1 MELIKNIAPVYETSK
16 IRTYYCQNNAKRME
30 NQQKSQTSD
39 EIDLMELLTLLWQ
52 KKVTIIAT
60 TFICVVIAAIYA
72 FTAKQQWTS
81 KAEVIAPTT
90 VSLNNYLNIRREY
103 ARILGSDFDVN
114 SLSNSL
120 FSKFNQL
127 MYSLDERENFLSQ
140 SEVYKLESAG
150 KDEEQQ
156 RVILNKLVRENI
168 TITKPDEKKDSKAL
182 WGGVQ
187 VSFSAETPALAQ
199 DTLKAFITK
208 ISQESLD
215 YNFKSFLISYNEKLT
230 DLRFGLNQIKQNADV
245 QRNIRLENLNRAL
258 DTAKRADIKD
268 YSKISGE
275 VENNLLNIIR
285 TDTSIP
291 LSESPLSD
299 NPYLFIL
306 GEKYISAQISAIK
319 QNDIIYPPKYYQI
332 QEQITQ
338 LEALAQKFK
347 EGKLETNAYTYL
359 SSPDY
364 PVVKDAPKRLIII
377 LISIVLGLFLGTIFV
392 LIKALKVSER

>member
-1 MELIKNIAPVYETSK
+1 
-16 IRTYYCQNNAKRME
+16 ME

-39 EIDLMELLTLLWQ
+39 EIDLIELLTLLWQ

-127 MYSLDERENFLSQ
+127 MYSLDEREHFLSQ

-156 RVILNKLVRENI
+156 RVILNKLARENI
-168 TITKPDEKKDSKAL
+168 TITKPDEKKDPKAL
-182 WGGVQ
+182 WGGGVQ

-306 GEKYISAQISAIK
+306 GEKYISAQISTIK

-364 PVVKDAPKRLIII
+364 PVVKDKPKKLLILIIGAI
-377 LISIVLGLFLGTIFV
+377 LGIVLSTVYLMLRQLMTNR
-392 LIKALKVSER
+392 KTE

>member
-1 MELIKNIAPVYETSK
+1 
-16 IRTYYCQNNAKRME
+16 ME

-39 EIDLMELLTLLWQ
+39 EIDLIELLTLLWQ

-156 RVILNKLVRENI
+156 RVILNKLARENI
-168 TITKPDEKKDSKAL
+168 TITKPDAKKDPNAV

-306 GEKYISAQISAIK
+306 GEKYISAQISTIK

-364 PVVKDAPKRLIII
+364 PVVKDKPKRLLIIFIGFIFGLVLSII
-377 LISIVLGLFLGTIFV
+377 LIIVRYALFNV
-392 LIKALKVSER
+392 KD

>member
-1 MELIKNIAPVYETSK
+1 
-16 IRTYYCQNNAKRME
+16 ME

-39 EIDLMELLTLLWQ
+39 EIDLIELLTLLWK
-52 KKVTIIAT
+52 KKVIIIAT

-103 ARILGSDFDVN
+103 ARILGSDFDVD

-215 YNFKSFLISYNEKLT
+215 YNFKSFLIGYNEKLV
-230 DLRFGLNQIKQNADV
+230 DLHFQFNQIKQNANI
-245 QRNIRLENLNRAL
+245 QRKVKLENLNRAL
-258 DTAKRADIKD
+258 DTAKQAGIKD
-268 YSKISGE
+268 YSRSFAGTE
-275 VENNLLNIIR
+275 TNLLNVIR
-285 TDTSIP
+285 SDTSIP

-306 GEKYISAQISAIK
+306 GEKYITAQIDSIE
-319 QNDIIYPPKYYQI
+319 QSNIIYPPKYYQI

-347 EGKLETNAYTYL
+347 EVKLETNAYTYL

>member
-1 MELIKNIAPVYETSK
+1 M
-16 IRTYYCQNNAKRME
+16 
-30 NQQKSQTSD
+30 
-39 EIDLMELLTLLWQ
+39 
-52 KKVTIIAT
+52 
-60 TFICVVIAAIYA
+60 
-72 FTAKQQWTS
+72 
-81 KAEVIAPTT
+81 
-90 VSLNNYLNIRREY
+90 
-103 ARILGSDFDVN
+103 G
-114 SLSNSL
+114 
-120 FSKFNQL
+120 
-127 MYSLDERENFLSQ
+127 
-140 SEVYKLESAG
+140 
-150 KDEEQQ
+150 
-156 RVILNKLVRENI
+156 
-168 TITKPDEKKDSKAL
+168 
-182 WGGVQ
+182 GGVQ

-215 YNFKSFLISYNEKLT
+215 YNFKSFLVSYNEKLT

-306 GEKYISAQISAIK
+306 GEKYISAQISTIK

-364 PVVKDAPKRLIII
+364 LVVKDKPKRLLIVVAGMLIGLILSIIYV
-377 LISIVLGLFLGTIFV
+377 LVTSAFISR
-392 LIKALKVSER
+392 KKK

>member
-1 MELIKNIAPVYETSK
+1 
-16 IRTYYCQNNAKRME
+16 ME

-39 EIDLMELLTLLWQ
+39 EIDLIELLTLLWQ

-127 MYSLDERENFLSQ
+127 MYSLDEREHFLSQ

-156 RVILNKLVRENI
+156 RVILNKLARENI
-168 TITKPDEKKDSKAL
+168 TITKPDAKKDPDAIGIKI
-182 WGGVQ
+182 
-187 VSFSAETPALAQ
+187 SFAAEKPALAQ

-306 GEKYISAQISAIK
+306 GEKYISAQISTIK
-319 QNDIIYPPKYYQI
+319 QNDIIYPPKYYQV

-364 PVVKDAPKRLIII
+364 PVVKDKPKRLLILAAGMLIGLILSIIYI
-377 LISIVLGLFLGTIFV
+377 LLVNECLNNRKYNS
-392 LIKALKVSER
+392 K

>member
-1 MELIKNIAPVYETSK
+1 
-16 IRTYYCQNNAKRME
+16 ME

-39 EIDLMELLTLLWQ
+39 EIDLIELLTLLWK
-52 KKVTIIAT
+52 KKVIIIAT

-103 ARILGSDFDVN
+103 ARILGSDFDAD

-156 RVILNKLVRENI
+156 RVILNKLARENI
-168 TITKPDEKKDSKAL
+168 TITKPDAKKDPDAIGIKI
-182 WGGVQ
+182 
-187 VSFSAETPALAQ
+187 SFAAEKPALAQ
-199 DTLKAFITK
+199 DTLKAFIKK

-215 YNFKSFLISYNEKLT
+215 YNFRSFLISYNEKLT
-230 DLRFGLNQIKQNADV
+230 DLRFGLNQIKQNVDI
-245 QRNIRLENLNRAL
+245 QRNVQLENLNRAL

-268 YSKISGE
+268 YSKTSGE

-332 QEQITQ
+332 QEQITK

-347 EGKLETNAYTYL
+347 EGKLETDAYTYL

-364 PVVKDAPKRLIII
+364 PVVKDKPKRLLIVVAGMLIGLILSIIYV
-377 LISIVLGLFLGTIFV
+377 LVTSAFISRKKEIN
-392 LIKALKVSER
+392 

>member
-1 MELIKNIAPVYETSK
+1 
-16 IRTYYCQNNAKRME
+16 ME

-39 EIDLMELLTLLWQ
+39 EIDLIELLTLLWK
-52 KKVTIIAT
+52 KKVIIIAT

-127 MYSLDERENFLSQ
+127 MYSLDEREHFLSQ

-156 RVILNKLVRENI
+156 RVILNKLARENI
-168 TITKPDEKKDSKAL
+168 TITKPDAKKDPDAIGIKI
-182 WGGVQ
+182 
-187 VSFSAETPALAQ
+187 SFAAEKPALAQ

-215 YNFKSFLISYNEKLT
+215 YNFKSFLVSYNEKLT

-306 GEKYISAQISAIK
+306 GEKYISAQISTIK

-347 EGKLETNAYTYL
+347 EGKLETDAYTYL

-364 PVVKDAPKRLIII
+364 PVVKDKPKRLLILAAGMLIGLILSIIYI
-377 LISIVLGLFLGTIFV
+377 LLVNECLNNRKYNS
-392 LIKALKVSER
+392 K

>member
-1 MELIKNIAPVYETSK
+1 
-16 IRTYYCQNNAKRME
+16 ME

-39 EIDLMELLTLLWQ
+39 EIDLIELLTLLWK
-52 KKVTIIAT
+52 KKVIIIAT

-72 FTAKQQWTS
+72 FTAKEQWTS
-81 KAEVIAPTT
+81 KAEVIAPNA
-90 VSLNNYLNIRREY
+90 VSLNNYLTIRREY

-127 MYSLDERENFLSQ
+127 MYSLDEREKFLSQ

-156 RVILNKLVRENI
+156 REILNKLARENI
-168 TITKPDEKKDSKAL
+168 TITKPDAKKDPDAIGIKI
-182 WGGVQ
+182 
-187 VSFSAETPALAQ
+187 SFAAEKPALAQ
-199 DTLKAFITK
+199 DTLKAFIKK

-215 YNFKSFLISYNEKLT
+215 YNFRSFLISYNEKLT
-230 DLRFGLNQIKQNADV
+230 DLRFGLNQIKQNVDI
-245 QRNIRLENLNRAL
+245 QRNVQLENLNRAL

-268 YSKISGE
+268 YSKTSGE

-347 EGKLETNAYTYL
+347 EVKLETDAYTYL

-364 PVVKDAPKRLIII
+364 PVVKDKPKRLLILVAGMLIGLILSIIYV
-377 LISIVLGLFLGTIFV
+377 LLTSAFISRKKEIN
-392 LIKALKVSER
+392 

>member
-1 MELIKNIAPVYETSK
+1 
-16 IRTYYCQNNAKRME
+16 ME

-39 EIDLMELLTLLWQ
+39 EIDLIELLTLLWK
-52 KKVTIIAT
+52 KKVIIIAT

-72 FTAKQQWTS
+72 FTAKEQWTS
-81 KAEVIAPTT
+81 KAEVIAPNA
-90 VSLNNYLNIRREY
+90 VSLNNYLTIRREY

-127 MYSLDERENFLSQ
+127 MYSLDEREHFLSQ

-156 RVILNKLVRENI
+156 RVILNKLARENI
-168 TITKPDEKKDSKAL
+168 TITKPDAKKDPDAIGIKISFAAEKP
-182 WGGVQ
+182 
-187 VSFSAETPALAQ
+187 VSAQ
-199 DTLKAFITK
+199 DTLKAFIKK

-215 YNFKSFLISYNEKLT
+215 YNFKSFLIDYNEKLG
-230 DLRFGLNQIKQNADV
+230 DLRFQFNQIKQNANI
-245 QRNIRLENLNRAL
+245 QRKVKLENLNRSL
-258 DTAKRADIKD
+258 DTAKQAGIKD
-268 YSKISGE
+268 YSRSFGGTE
-275 VENNLLNIIR
+275 TNLLNVIR

-306 GEKYISAQISAIK
+306 GEKYITAQIDSIE
-319 QNDIIYPPKYYQI
+319 QSNIIYPPKYYQI

-347 EGKLETNAYTYL
+347 EAKLETDAYTYL

-364 PVVKDAPKRLIII
+364 PVVKDKPKRLLIVVAGMLIGLILSIIYV
-377 LISIVLGLFLGTIFV
+377 LVTSAFISRKKEIN
-392 LIKALKVSER
+392 

>member
-1 MELIKNIAPVYETSK
+1 
-16 IRTYYCQNNAKRME
+16 ME
-30 NQQKSQTSD
+30 NQRQLSSSD
-39 EIDLMELLTLLWQ
+39 EIDLIEFIILLWK
-52 KKVTIIAT
+52 KKVIIIAT
-60 TFICVVIAAIYA
+60 TFICVVIVAIYA
-72 FTAKQQWTS
+72 FTAKEQWTS
-81 KAEVIAPTT
+81 KAEVIAPNA
-90 VSLNNYLNIRREY
+90 VSLNNYLTIRREY

-127 MYSLDERENFLSQ
+127 LYSLDERENFLSQ
-140 SEVYKLESAG
+140 TEVYKLESVG
-150 KDEEQQ
+150 KDKEQQ

-199 DTLKAFITK
+199 DTLKAFIK
-208 ISQESLD
+208 QISQESLD
-215 YNFKSFLISYNEKLT
+215 YNFKSFLITYNEKLT
-230 DLRFGLNQIKQNADV
+230 DLRFELNQIKQNVDI
-245 QRNIRLENLNRAL
+245 QRNVQLENLHRAL

-285 TDTSIP
+285 ADTSIP

-332 QEQITQ
+332 QEQITK

-364 PVVKDAPKRLIII
+364 PVVKDKPKRLLIVVAGMLIGLILSIIYV
-377 LISIVLGLFLGTIFV
+377 LVTSAFISRKKEIN
-392 LIKALKVSER
+392 

>member
-1 MELIKNIAPVYETSK
+1 
-16 IRTYYCQNNAKRME
+16 ME

-39 EIDLMELLTLLWQ
+39 EIDLIELLTLLWK

-156 RVILNKLVRENI
+156 RVILNKLARENI
-168 TITKPDEKKDSKAL
+168 TITKPDAKKDPNAV

-187 VSFSAETPALAQ
+187 VSFSAEKPALAQ
-199 DTLKAFITK
+199 DTLKAFIKK

-215 YNFKSFLISYNEKLT
+215 YNFKSFLVSYNEKLT

-306 GEKYISAQISAIK
+306 GEKYISAQISTIK

-364 PVVKDAPKRLIII
+364 PVVKDKPKRLLIIFIGFIFGLVLSII
-377 LISIVLGLFLGTIFV
+377 LIIVRYALFNV
-392 LIKALKVSER
+392 KD

>member
-1 MELIKNIAPVYETSK
+1 
-16 IRTYYCQNNAKRME
+16 ME

-39 EIDLMELLTLLWQ
+39 EIDLIELLTLLWK

-156 RVILNKLVRENI
+156 RVILNKLARENI
-168 TITKPDEKKDSKAL
+168 TITKPDAKKDPNAV

-187 VSFSAETPALAQ
+187 VSFSAEKPALAQ

-215 YNFKSFLISYNEKLT
+215 YNFKSFLVSYNEKLT

-306 GEKYISAQISAIK
+306 GEKYISAQISTIK

-364 PVVKDAPKRLIII
+364 LVVKDKPKRLLIVVAGMLIGLILSIIYV
-377 LISIVLGLFLGTIFV
+377 LVTSAFISR
-392 LIKALKVSER
+392 KKK

>member
-1 MELIKNIAPVYETSK
+1 M
-16 IRTYYCQNNAKRME
+16 
-30 NQQKSQTSD
+30 
-39 EIDLMELLTLLWQ
+39 
-52 KKVTIIAT
+52 
-60 TFICVVIAAIYA
+60 
-72 FTAKQQWTS
+72 
-81 KAEVIAPTT
+81 
-90 VSLNNYLNIRREY
+90 
-103 ARILGSDFDVN
+103 
-114 SLSNSL
+114 
-120 FSKFNQL
+120 
-127 MYSLDERENFLSQ
+127 
-140 SEVYKLESAG
+140 
-150 KDEEQQ
+150 
-156 RVILNKLVRENI
+156 
-168 TITKPDEKKDSKAL
+168 
-182 WGGVQ
+182 GGVQ

-306 GEKYISAQISAIK
+306 GEKYISAQISTIK

-364 PVVKDAPKRLIII
+364 PVVKDAPRRFFILIIGA
-377 LISIVLGLFLGTIFV
+377 VLGIILSIIYLFLKKIYYS
-392 LIKALKVSER
+392 K

>member
-1 MELIKNIAPVYETSK
+1 
-16 IRTYYCQNNAKRME
+16 ME

-39 EIDLMELLTLLWQ
+39 EIDLIELLTLLWK
-52 KKVTIIAT
+52 KKVIIIAT

-72 FTAKQQWTS
+72 FTAKEQWTS
-81 KAEVIAPTT
+81 KAEVIAPNA
-90 VSLNNYLNIRREY
+90 VSLNNYLTIRREY

-127 MYSLDERENFLSQ
+127 MYSLDEREKFLSQ

-156 RVILNKLVRENI
+156 REILNKLARENI
-168 TITKPDEKKDSKAL
+168 TITKPDAKKDPNAV

-187 VSFSAETPALAQ
+187 VSFSAEKPVLAQ
-199 DTLKAFITK
+199 DTLKAFIKK

-215 YNFKSFLISYNEKLT
+215 YNFKSFLITYNEKLT
-230 DLRFGLNQIKQNADV
+230 DLRFELNQIKQNVDI
-245 QRNIRLENLNRAL
+245 QRNVQLENLHRAL

-332 QEQITQ
+332 QEQITK

-347 EGKLETNAYTYL
+347 EGKLETDAYTYL

-364 PVVKDAPKRLIII
+364 PVVKDKPKRLLIVVAGMLIGLILSIIYV
-377 LISIVLGLFLGTIFV
+377 LVTSAFISRKKEIN
-392 LIKALKVSER
+392 

>member
-1 MELIKNIAPVYETSK
+1 
-16 IRTYYCQNNAKRME
+16 ME

-39 EIDLMELLTLLWQ
+39 EIDLIELLTLLWK
-52 KKVTIIAT
+52 KKVIIIAT

-156 RVILNKLVRENI
+156 RVILNKLARENI
-168 TITKPDEKKDSKAL
+168 TITKPDAKKDPNAV

-187 VSFSAETPALAQ
+187 VSFSAEKPALAQ
-199 DTLKAFITK
+199 DTLKAFIKK

-306 GEKYISAQISAIK
+306 GEKYISAQISTIK

-364 PVVKDAPKRLIII
+364 PVVKDKPKRLLILAAGMLIGLILSIIYI
-377 LISIVLGLFLGTIFV
+377 LLVNECLNNRKYNS
-392 LIKALKVSER
+392 K

>member
-1 MELIKNIAPVYETSK
+1 
-16 IRTYYCQNNAKRME
+16 ME

-39 EIDLMELLTLLWQ
+39 EIDLIELLTLLWK
-52 KKVTIIAT
+52 KKVIIIAT

-72 FTAKQQWTS
+72 FTAKEQWTS
-81 KAEVIAPTT
+81 KAEVIAPNA
-90 VSLNNYLNIRREY
+90 VSLNNYLTIRREY

-127 MYSLDERENFLSQ
+127 MYSLDEREKFLSQ

-156 RVILNKLVRENI
+156 REILNKLARENI
-168 TITKPDEKKDSKAL
+168 TITKPDAKKDPDAIGIKI
-182 WGGVQ
+182 
-187 VSFSAETPALAQ
+187 SFAAEKPALAQ
-199 DTLKAFITK
+199 DTLKAFIKK

-215 YNFKSFLISYNEKLT
+215 YNFRSFLISYNEKLT
-230 DLRFGLNQIKQNADV
+230 DLRFGLNQIKQNVDI
-245 QRNIRLENLNRAL
+245 QRNVQLENLNRAL

-268 YSKISGE
+268 YSKTSGE

-285 TDTSIP
+285 TDTYIP

-332 QEQITQ
+332 QEQITK

-347 EGKLETNAYTYL
+347 EGKLETDAYTYL

-364 PVVKDAPKRLIII
+364 PVVKDKPKRLLIVVAGMLIGLILSIIYV
-377 LISIVLGLFLGTIFV
+377 LVTSAFISRKKEIN
-392 LIKALKVSER
+392 

>member
-1 MELIKNIAPVYETSK
+1 M
-16 IRTYYCQNNAKRME
+16 
-30 NQQKSQTSD
+30 
-39 EIDLMELLTLLWQ
+39 
-52 KKVTIIAT
+52 
-60 TFICVVIAAIYA
+60 
-72 FTAKQQWTS
+72 
-81 KAEVIAPTT
+81 
-90 VSLNNYLNIRREY
+90 
-103 ARILGSDFDVN
+103 
-114 SLSNSL
+114 
-120 FSKFNQL
+120 
-127 MYSLDERENFLSQ
+127 
-140 SEVYKLESAG
+140 
-150 KDEEQQ
+150 
-156 RVILNKLVRENI
+156 
-168 TITKPDEKKDSKAL
+168 
-182 WGGVQ
+182 GGVQ

-199 DTLKAFITK
+199 DTLKAFIKK

-215 YNFKSFLISYNEKLT
+215 YNFRSFLISYNEKLT
-230 DLRFGLNQIKQNADV
+230 DLRFGLNQIKQNVDI
-245 QRNIRLENLNRAL
+245 QRNVQLENLHRAL

-332 QEQITQ
+332 QEQITK

-347 EGKLETNAYTYL
+347 EGKLETDAYTYL

-364 PVVKDAPKRLIII
+364 PVVKDKPKRLLIIFIGFIFGLVLSII
-377 LISIVLGLFLGTIFV
+377 LIIVRYALFNV
-392 LIKALKVSER
+392 KD

>member
-1 MELIKNIAPVYETSK
+1 
-16 IRTYYCQNNAKRME
+16 ME

-39 EIDLMELLTLLWQ
+39 EIDLIELLTLLWK
-52 KKVTIIAT
+52 KKVIIIAT

-72 FTAKQQWTS
+72 FTAKEQWTS
-81 KAEVIAPTT
+81 KAEVIAPNA
-90 VSLNNYLNIRREY
+90 VSLNNYLTIRREY

-127 MYSLDERENFLSQ
+127 MYSLDEREHFLSQ

-156 RVILNKLVRENI
+156 RVILNKLARENI
-168 TITKPDEKKDSKAL
+168 TITKPDAKKDPNAV

-187 VSFSAETPALAQ
+187 VSFSAEKPALAQ
-199 DTLKAFITK
+199 DTLKAFIKK

-215 YNFKSFLISYNEKLT
+215 YNFKSFLIGYNEKLG
-230 DLRFGLNQIKQNADV
+230 DLRFQFNQIKQNANI
-245 QRNIRLENLNRAL
+245 QRKVKLENLNRSL
-258 DTAKRADIKD
+258 DTAKQAGIKD
-268 YSKISGE
+268 YSRSFGGTE
-275 VENNLLNIIR
+275 TNLLNVIR

-291 LSESPLSD
+291 LSEFPLSD

-306 GEKYISAQISAIK
+306 GEKYITAQIDSIE
-319 QNDIIYPPKYYQI
+319 QSNIIYPPKYYQI

-347 EGKLETNAYTYL
+347 EVKLETDAYTYL

-364 PVVKDAPKRLIII
+364 PVVKDKPKRLLILAAGMLIGLILSIIY
-377 LISIVLGLFLGTIFV
+377 VLLTSTFTSRKKEIN
-392 LIKALKVSER
+392 

>member
-1 MELIKNIAPVYETSK
+1 
-16 IRTYYCQNNAKRME
+16 ME

-39 EIDLMELLTLLWQ
+39 EIDLIELLTLLWK

-156 RVILNKLVRENI
+156 RVILNKLARENI
-168 TITKPDEKKDSKAL
+168 TITKPDAKKDPDAIGIKI
-182 WGGVQ
+182 
-187 VSFSAETPALAQ
+187 SFAAEKPALAQ

-215 YNFKSFLISYNEKLT
+215 YNFKSFLVSYNEKLT

-306 GEKYISAQISAIK
+306 GEKYISAQISTIK

-364 PVVKDAPKRLIII
+364 LVVKDKPKRLLIVVAGMLIGLILSIIYV
-377 LISIVLGLFLGTIFV
+377 LVTSAFISR
-392 LIKALKVSER
+392 KKK

>member
-39 EIDLMELLTLLWQ
+39 EIDLIELLTLLWQ

>member
-1 MELIKNIAPVYETSK
+1 
-16 IRTYYCQNNAKRME
+16 ME
-30 NQQKSQTSD
+30 NQQKSQTPD
-39 EIDLMELLTLLWQ
+39 EIDLIELLTLLWK
-52 KKVTIIAT
+52 KKVIIIAT

-103 ARILGSDFDVN
+103 ARILGSDFDAD

-156 RVILNKLVRENI
+156 RVILNKLARENI
-168 TITKPDEKKDSKAL
+168 TITKPDAKKDPNAV

-187 VSFSAETPALAQ
+187 VSFSAEKPALAQ
-199 DTLKAFITK
+199 DTLKAFIKK

-215 YNFKSFLISYNEKLT
+215 YNFKSFLIGYNEKLG
-230 DLRFGLNQIKQNADV
+230 DLRFQFNQIKQNANI
-245 QRNIRLENLNRAL
+245 QRKVKLENLNRSL
-258 DTAKRADIKD
+258 DTAKQAGIKD
-268 YSKISGE
+268 YSRSFGGTE
-275 VENNLLNIIR
+275 TNLLNVIR

-306 GEKYISAQISAIK
+306 GEKYITAQIDSIE
-319 QNDIIYPPKYYQI
+319 QSNIIYPPKYYQI

-347 EGKLETNAYTYL
+347 EVKLETDAYTYL

-364 PVVKDAPKRLIII
+364 PVVKDKPKRLLILAAGMLIGLILSIIYV
-377 LISIVLGLFLGTIFV
+377 LLTSAFISRKKEIN
-392 LIKALKVSER
+392 

>member
-1 MELIKNIAPVYETSK
+1 
-16 IRTYYCQNNAKRME
+16 ME

-39 EIDLMELLTLLWQ
+39 EIDLIKLLTLLWK

-103 ARILGSDFDVN
+103 ARILDSDFDVN

-140 SEVYKLESAG
+140 SEIYKVESAG

-156 RVILNKLVRENI
+156 REILNKLAQENI
-168 TITKPDEKKDSKAL
+168 TITKPDTKKDPDAIGIKI
-182 WGGVQ
+182 
-187 VSFSAETPALAQ
+187 SFSAEKPSLAQ
-199 DTLKAFITK
+199 DILKAFINK
-208 ISQESLD
+208 ISQEALD
-215 YNFKSFLISYNEKLT
+215 YNLKSFLIYYNEKLN
-230 DLRFGLNQIKQNADV
+230 DLRFQVNRIKQNV
-245 QRNIRLENLNRAL
+245 HIQRRVKLENLNRAL
-258 DTAKRADIKD
+258 DTAKQAGIKD
-268 YSKISGE
+268 YLRGFGGAE
-275 VENNLLNIIR
+275 TNLLNVIR

-299 NPYLFIL
+299 NSYLFIL
-306 GEKYISAQISAIK
+306 GEKYITAQIDSIE
-319 QNDIIYPPKYYQI
+319 QSNIIYPPSYYQI
-332 QEQITQ
+332 QEQIAQ

-347 EGKLETNAYTYL
+347 EVKLETDAYTYL

-364 PVVKDAPKRLIII
+364 PVVKDKPKRLLIVVAGMLIGLILSIIYV
-377 LISIVLGLFLGTIFV
+377 LLTSAFISRKKEIN
-392 LIKALKVSER
+392 